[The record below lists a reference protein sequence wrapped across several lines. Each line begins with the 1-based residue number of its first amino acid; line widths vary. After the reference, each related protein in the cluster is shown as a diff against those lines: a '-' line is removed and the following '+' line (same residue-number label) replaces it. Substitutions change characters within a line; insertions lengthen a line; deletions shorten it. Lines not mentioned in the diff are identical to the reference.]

1 MFLKNALS
9 LSLSLSLSLFQEVGL
24 GAKTSA
30 FHQKQQVAGS
40 IPGVNLSKKIK
51 GVRLPTNHD
60 SKTLQ
65 NGSFVHWVW
74 PLRNTKFK
82 VQTNINH
89 LISKEFQ

>member
-1 MFLKNALS
+1 MGSCLKTKFPSLTCERVCISYMFLKNA
-9 LSLSLSLSLFQEVGL
+9 LSLSLSLFQEVGL

-40 IPGVNLSKKIK
+40 IPGVNLSKKKK

-65 NGSFVHWVW
+65 NGSFVHWV
-74 PLRNTKFK
+74 
-82 VQTNINH
+82 
-89 LISKEFQ
+89 

>member
-1 MFLKNALS
+1 MGSCLKTNFPSRTCERVCISYMFLKNA
-9 LSLSLSLSLFQEVGL
+9 LSLSLFQEVGL

-40 IPGVNLSKKIK
+40 IPGVNLSKKKK

-65 NGSFVHWVW
+65 NGSFVHWV
-74 PLRNTKFK
+74 
-82 VQTNINH
+82 
-89 LISKEFQ
+89 